1 MKTKSKRV
9 FYRYAPLLIALSGA
23 GITYLGYIIGR
34 VLGRIHDSD
43 AVIWVGVG
51 IVQAIAGYF
60 YGREIKKMELYSNT
74 DSLTDLWNRRHFR
87 AKLQEEI
94 ARIQRSGQPLSVAL
108 VNIDN
113 FKAVNDKYGHIAGDK
128 LLQSVARLLIRSTR
142 EIDIVARWGGD
153 EFVIILPETDVS
165 KATQVTER
173 IRQNIQ
179 ADPQYRQ
186 VTVSMGII
194 PVIKDMDIEQVFGQ
208 VDWVLYKAKDSKSP
222 IVAS

>member
-1 MKTKSKRV
+1 MKTKFKKV
-9 FYRYAPLLIALSGA
+9 FYRYAPFLVALSGA
-23 GITYLGYIIGR
+23 GITFLGHMTGR
-34 VLGRIHDSD
+34 ALGRIHDSD

-51 IVQAIAGYF
+51 IVQAFAGYF
-60 YGREIKKMELYSNT
+60 YGREIKKLELYANT

-108 VNIDN
+108 VDIDN
-113 FKAVNDKYGHIAGDK
+113 FKAVNDTYGHIAGDK
-128 LLQSVARLLIRSTR
+128 LLQSVARLLKRSTR
-142 EIDIVARWGGD
+142 EIDTVARWGGD
-153 EFVIILPETDVS
+153 EFVIILPDTDVS
-165 KATQVTER
+165 KATQVAER

-179 ADPQYRQ
+179 VDPQYRQ

-194 PVIKDMDIEQVFGQ
+194 PVVKDMDIEQVFGQ
-208 VDWVLYKAKDSKSP
+208 VDWVLYKAKDSKNT